1 MAETI
6 LDRYKDFGGGSE
18 PRPVVDEQTKAA
30 AMRDIKKGST
40 LQRAFTPAELNAIIR
55 KMTSGQKLTP
65 QEAAAIGIS
74 EPSSITKAGTAVA
87 GTAVV
92 GTNKPVVEPTDEPD
106 DEPDDEPVIPV
117 DTMDAFAV
125 LESGFKEAGIDDPEF
140 FRELKKFMVL
150 GYGPERATLE
160 LRKTKAYQ
168 TRFAGNQ
175 ARLDAGLNVLSE
187 AAYLELENSYME
199 TLRAYGQQG
208 FFGPDKKLAK
218 SKMAQLIGN
227 DISATEFK
235 DRIDT
240 VVTRVNNSDPAIKN
254 TLKSFYGIGDEDL
267 VGYFLNPKENLPR
280 LQEKVAAA
288 EIGSAALAQKGLTTS
303 VASAEALAKL
313 GITKEQARAGYQDIA
328 EVLPTG
334 SKLGQIY
341 DEEGIDYTQKTAEE
355 EVFGQL
361 ESAKRKRLR
370 LAEKEIASFSGSSGA
385 NSTSLSGQTKGII

>member
-1 MAETI
+1 MAEVT
-6 LDRYKDFGGGSE
+6 LDRDKEFGGGSGLT
-18 PRPVVDEQTKAA
+18 PIVDEQTKAA
-30 AMRDIKKGST
+30 AMRGIKKGST
-40 LQRAFTPAELNAIIR
+40 LQRAFTPAELQAIIR
-55 KMTSGQKLTP
+55 KLNSGQKLTP
-65 QEAAAIGIS
+65 QEAAAIGVS
-74 EPSSITKAGTAVA
+74 EPSSITTAGAT
-87 GTAVV
+87 VV
-92 GTNKPVVEPTDEPD
+92 GTNNPVVDPTDDPDKPVDEPD
-106 DEPDDEPVIPV
+106 DKPVIPV

-125 LESGFKEAGIDDPEF
+125 LESGFREAGIDDPEF
-140 FRELKKFMVL
+140 FRELQNFMIL

-175 ARLDAGLNVLSE
+175 ARRDAGLNVLSE

-218 SKMAQLIGN
+218 SKMAQLIGS

-303 VASAEALAKL
+303 VASAEALARL

-341 DEEGIDYTQKTAEE
+341 DEEGIDYTQGTAEE